1 MTRVGL
7 RTFSLV
13 VLIAAPLMAQ
23 QTDGRLEQ
31 LERRLDDLS
40 RQAAEIR
47 QELNRLKGQ
56 QQPAPAPQPQPE
68 DLTKVEVVPAPQ
80 PAEAPLP
87 TTATTS
93 MQTPA
98 TQTPPPALTDV
109 QTVNNV
115 VNPAASKVFNP
126 DTSVIG
132 NFIGKAGQRND
143 FEFGSDPR
151 PPFVLDEAEVA
162 FEAFVDPY
170 VKAKFFLSITPHG

>member
-13 VLIAAPLMAQ
+13 VLIAAPVMAQ
-23 QTDGRLEQ
+23 LTDGRLEQ

-56 QQPAPAPQPQPE
+56 TPPAPASQPQPE

-87 TTATTS
+87 AAA
-93 MQTPA
+93 A
-98 TQTPPPALTDV
+98 TQIPPPQALTDV

-115 VNPAASKVFNP
+115 INPAASKVFNP

-132 NFIGKAGQRND
+132 NFIGRAGQRNP
-143 FEFGSDPR
+143 FEFGSENER
-151 PPFVLDEAEVA
+151 PTLGFDVVEL
-162 FEAFVDPY
+162 
-170 VKAKFFLSITPHG
+170 